1 MAIGA
6 RDLANF
12 ATYEAALTHTLGPV
26 VGGNALSKA
35 LGYRTQAAFRKAK
48 QRGRLPIK
56 TFEVEGRRGRFAAT
70 SDIAAWLWAKRA
82 ACPTP
87 TTAEE
92 PAAGHH

>member
-6 RDLANF
+6 RDLATF
-12 ATYEAALTHTLGPV
+12 ATYEAALTQTLGPV

-48 QRGRLPIK
+48 QRGRLPIR

-82 ACPTP
+82 CPTP
-87 TTAEE
+87 STAEE

>member
-1 MAIGA
+1 MTVSAADI
-6 RDLANF
+6 ANF
-12 ATYEAALTHTLGPV
+12 ETYEATLTQTLGPV

-48 QRGRLPIK
+48 QRGRLPVR

-82 ACPTP
+82 VCIPPPIAK
-87 TTAEE
+87 E